1 MKEYSIE
8 IAYKTLYKEYSV
20 KITYKIHYMKEY
32 KYN

>member
-8 IAYKTLYKEYSV
+8 IEYKTLYKEYSV